1 MYTMKKVKKYMHLSL
16 LIVTAVVV
24 ASCGMN
30 TKTYVYLQGSA
41 ETYAVPKEI
50 AETFELK
57 IQPDDELAIS
67 VSSKNPELIE
77 PFNNVVLIGGGFDP
91 MRGSASSNIA
101 ATSRTAYFMVSK
113 EGTIDFPIL
122 GKVNAAGKT
131 CQQLGSEL
139 QNLFVS
145 ENHILDAVVNV
156 RIENFKVSIMG
167 DVKTPGTKTFLTER
181 VSILDALAAAGDLN
195 STAMRSPILVM
206 REQDGKRVAYQID
219 LTSPES
225 TYNSPAYYLQQNDV
239 VYVQPNKSS
248 RIRSSTGYLF
258 LSIGS
263 TVISLLV
270 SITSLIISLND

>member
-1 MYTMKKVKKYMHLSL
+1 MNKVKKFVNLSL
-16 LIVTAVVV
+16 LIVAAAVV

-30 TKTYVYLQGSA
+30 SKTYVYLQGSA
-41 ETYAVPKEI
+41 ETYAVPQEI
-50 AETFELK
+50 AESFELK

-77 PFNNVVLIGGGFDP
+77 PFNNVVLIGGGMDP
-91 MRGSASSNIA
+91 MRGSASSTV
-101 ATSRTAYFMVSK
+101 ATVSRVAYFMVSK
-113 EGTIDFPIL
+113 DGTIDFPIL

-131 CQQLGSEL
+131 CQQLGDEL
-139 QNLFVS
+139 QNIFVS
-145 ENHILDAVVNV
+145 ENHILDAGVNV

-167 DVKTPGTKTFLTER
+167 DVKSPGTKSFSTER
-181 VSILDALAAAGDLN
+181 VSILDALAAAGDLA
-195 STAMRSPILVM
+195 STAKRSPILVM
-206 REQDGKRVAYQID
+206 REQDGQRVAYEVD

-225 TYNSPAYYLQQNDV
+225 VYTSPAYYLQQNDV

>member
-1 MYTMKKVKKYMHLSL
+1 MDEIKKLVHLSL
-16 LIVTAVVV
+16 LIVAAAVV

-50 AETFELK
+50 AESFELK

-67 VSSKNPELIE
+67 VSSKDPELIE
-77 PFNNVVLIGGGFDP
+77 PFNNVVLIGGGTDP
-91 MRGSASSNIA
+91 MRGSASSNV
-101 ATSRTAYFMVSK
+101 ATASRAAYFMVGK
-113 EGTIDFPIL
+113 DGTIDFPIM
-122 GKVNAAGKT
+122 GKMNVAGKT
-131 CQQLGSEL
+131 CQQLGDEL
-139 QNLFVS
+139 QDFFIS
-145 ENHILDAVVNV
+145 GGHIQDAVVNV
-156 RIENFKVSIMG
+156 RIENFKVSIVG

-181 VSILDALAAAGDLN
+181 VSILDALAAVGDLN
-195 STAMRSPILVM
+195 STAKRSPILVM
-206 REQDGKRVAYQID
+206 REQDGQRVAYEVD

-225 TYNSPAYYLQQNDV
+225 VYNSPAYYLQQNDV

-270 SITSLIISLND
+270 SITSLIISLSD